1 MQQSVAVSAQLI
13 HILSL
18 FYCYTTLNALNT
30 PLRIWCMAIAIGR
43 SKDMKNQATS
53 QTKQMQHVVPR
64 TTPWRLTPAWR
75 KAVLV
80 LHVVAGIGWMGVDIA
95 LLVLLI
101 TARTTDDA
109 ALVVSGFNAIGM
121 IVPIAVPPLSLSI
134 LVTGI
139 ILGLGTRWGLVRY
152 WWVLVKLLLSLIMT
166 VLVFVSLVPT
176 VRGIAVLS
184 TTTISADAVR
194 ASLGTLPT
202 MLMFPPV
209 VSFLMLGTAAILSIF
224 KPWRRTPWSRE
235 SGSEA
240 MQDV

>member
-1 MQQSVAVSAQLI
+1 
-13 HILSL
+13 
-18 FYCYTTLNALNT
+18 
-30 PLRIWCMAIAIGR
+30 
-43 SKDMKNQATS
+43 MKNEATS
-53 QTKQMQHVVPR
+53 QTKQISNRATR
-64 TTPWRLTPAWR
+64 TTPWRLTPATR

-101 TARTTDDA
+101 SARTTNDA

-152 WWVLVKLLLSLIMT
+152 WWVLVKLLLSLVMT
-166 VLVFVSLVPT
+166 VLVFVSLVPAVSSMT
-176 VRGIAVLS
+176 VLS
-184 TTTISADAVR
+184 ATTISADAVR

-202 MLMFPPV
+202 MLLFPPI
-209 VSFLMLGTAAILSIF
+209 VSFLMLGVAAILSIF
-224 KPWRRTPWSRE
+224 KPWHRTPWSSE
-235 SGSEA
+235 SGPE
-240 MQDV
+240 MMKDV